1 MCLAVPLEIS
11 KILDQERALV
21 KQGRG
26 ELEINVSLLHE
37 PKPGDFVIV
46 HAGFGIDK
54 LDLEEA
60 NKRLELFREI
70 DVVTN
75 NGGLS
80 NNRDSHDH

>member
-11 KILDQERALV
+11 RVLDGERALV
-21 KQGRG
+21 KQGLG
-26 ELEINVSLLHE
+26 ELEINVSLLNE

-46 HAGFGIDK
+46 HAGFGIEK

-70 DVVTN
+70 DA
-75 NGGLS
+75 LS
-80 NNRDSHDH
+80 DAPKSNDHD

>member
-11 KILDQERALV
+11 KILDEERALV
-21 KQGRG
+21 QQGLG
-26 ELEINVSLLHE
+26 ELEINISLLHE

-46 HAGFGIDK
+46 HAGFGIEK

-70 DVVTN
+70 DAATN
-75 NGGLS
+75 NGAPS
-80 NNRDSHDH
+80 DNQDSHDH